1 MCRYLVWQDKAQSY
15 FEKYQFKIVV
25 VFPHI
30 FVADTKLIYG
40 YNFLALYIVTSFH
53 EQLLEK
59 DNSVSIHRKI

>member
-1 MCRYLVWQDKAQSY
+1 M
-15 FEKYQFKIVV
+15 VV

-40 YNFLALYIVTSFH
+40 YSFLALYIVTSFH